1 MPLFFFNFILNI
13 ILVRVV
19 CYQEF
24 TINIHQ
30 QIRASLT
37 SFMDEKKVALHIVK
51 VHSDALCEL
60 IPIVRI
66 IGQILIYFPMNDV
79 LLYAT
84 TVATIAATM
93 RKFFIITYVGI
104 V

>member
-1 MPLFFFNFILNI
+1 
-13 ILVRVV
+13 
-19 CYQEF
+19 
-24 TINIHQ
+24 
-30 QIRASLT
+30 
-37 SFMDEKKVALHIVK
+37 MDEKKVALHIVK

-66 IGQILIYFPMNDV
+66 IGQILIYFPMNHV

-84 TVATIAATM
+84 AVATIAATM
-93 RKFFIITYVGI
+93 RKLFIITYVGI